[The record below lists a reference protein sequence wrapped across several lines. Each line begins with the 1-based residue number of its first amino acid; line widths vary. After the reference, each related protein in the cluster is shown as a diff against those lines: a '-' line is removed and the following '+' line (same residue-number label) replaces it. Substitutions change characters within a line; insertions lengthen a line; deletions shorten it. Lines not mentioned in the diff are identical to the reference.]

1 MQYQGNLETMVGHV
15 RRIKPFAPPDLIRD
29 WLNHNMRQVLN
40 KRQYWAG
47 CRVHGV
53 IPIPDQ
59 ITDGSVTVTEGSAIV
74 SGAGTSWP
82 VSDIVNTIIP
92 NGVML
97 PGPQMITPSSMD
109 SIDANSLLY
118 VDDAGTPEI
127 VAVKKINE
135 EQFQANFRFTHNA
148 NCTVW
153 MSSLV
158 YRQLRLQTSNPIYN
172 IRAVTAA
179 DELIIDKRWDLASV
193 IQQSYQ
199 ILKMYVMIDQ
209 RIKYLEWAADPLLKL
224 RLKVNVPQKFL
235 SERDPFRLATGSSV
249 LLADNYPNENG
260 NLTHEVYPPPV
271 SARQLKCMYYIE
283 WPDMVD
289 GKDTPPPFI
298 APDILI
304 AGALADAMLLKLA
317 ANDEPNP
324 MAARMYAE
332 KFAQGVADAINAD
345 DTKALQSYEEEQYGF
360 FGMMGADYERSHAP
374 IPYAGYY

>member
-15 RRIKPFAPPDLIRD
+15 RRIKPVAPPDLIRD

-47 CRVHGV
+47 CRMYGV

-59 ITDGSVTVTEGSAIV
+59 ITGGSVTMTEGSTIV
-74 SGAGTSWP
+74 AGVGTSWP
-82 VSDIVNTIIP
+82 VNDVVNTTIP

-97 PGPQMITPSSMD
+97 PGPQLVTPANMD
-109 SIDANSLLY
+109 SIDANSVLY

-135 EQFQANFRFTHNA
+135 EQFQANFKFTHNA

-158 YRQLRLQTSNPIYN
+158 HRQLRLQTSNPIYN
-172 IRAVTAA
+172 IRAVPAA
-179 DELIIDKRWDLASV
+179 NELIIDKRWDIASV
-193 IQQSYQ
+193 IEQSYQ

-224 RLKVNVPQKFL
+224 RLKINVPQKWL

-304 AGALADAMLLKLA
+304 AGALADALLLKLS

-345 DTKALQSYEEEQYGF
+345 DAKALQSYEEEQYGM
-360 FGMMGADYERSHAP
+360 FGTMGADYERSHAP

>member
-15 RRIKPFAPPDLIRD
+15 RRIKPVAPPDLIRD
-29 WLNHNMRQVLN
+29 WLNHNMRQVLK
-40 KRQYWAG
+40 KRPYWAG
-47 CRVHGV
+47 CRMYGV

-59 ITDGSVTVTEGSAIV
+59 ITGGSVTMTEGSTIV
-74 SGAGTSWP
+74 AGVGTSWP
-82 VSDIVNTIIP
+82 VNDMVNTTIP

-97 PGPQMITPSSMD
+97 PGPQLVTPSSMD
-109 SIDANSLLY
+109 SIDANSVLY

-135 EQFQANFRFTHNA
+135 EQFQANFKFTHNP

-158 YRQLRLQTSNPIYN
+158 HRQLRLQTSNPIYN
-172 IRAVTAA
+172 IRAVPAA
-179 DELIIDKRWDLASV
+179 DELIIDKRWDIASV
-193 IQQSYQ
+193 IEQSYQ

-224 RLKVNVPQKFL
+224 RLKINVPQKWL

-298 APDILI
+298 APDVLI
-304 AGALADAMLLKLA
+304 AGALADALLLKLS

-345 DTKALQSYEEEQYGF
+345 DAKALQSYEEEQYGM
-360 FGMMGADYERSHAP
+360 FGTMGADYERSHAP